1 MSSYTDA
8 LSGEKHITLSAVL
21 PLSWKI
27 FSTLTVE
34 EGDSNLKRQLKD
46 NIREDLRQRYDNTH
60 LHLILNTVTFLG
72 PRFKDSFV
80 TLREEV
86 KQNLMVSV
94 NLLEAGDQS
103 QQTSSPD
110 DKQQPAK
117 KTKSDLKRLL

>member
-60 LHLILNTVTFLG
+60 LQLILNTVTFLD